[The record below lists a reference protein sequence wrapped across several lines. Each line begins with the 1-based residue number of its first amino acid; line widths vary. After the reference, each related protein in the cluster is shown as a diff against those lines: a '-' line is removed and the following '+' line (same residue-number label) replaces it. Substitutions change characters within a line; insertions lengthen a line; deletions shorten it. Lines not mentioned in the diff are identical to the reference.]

1 MKDITDNMNDI
12 LGIEGELIE
21 HEPVNPPAVVE
32 SKGHEKDVDHDYQY
46 VRQNLHE
53 TIDKGSTALD
63 ALLEL
68 AKASEHPRAFEVVG
82 QLTKTL
88 VDANKDLIEVQRKIK
103 ELKKDTVERETAKN
117 VTNNN
122 LFVGSTADLLKAL
135 RNKDDEDVRVQGKG
149 DQDS

>member
-46 VRQNLHE
+46 VRQNLHD

>member
-1 MKDITDNMNDI
+1 MNNLKDNMNDI

-21 HEPVNPPAVVE
+21 YEEVNAPAVIE
-32 SKGHEKDVDHDYQY
+32 SNGQEKDVEHDYQY
-46 VRQNLHE
+46 VRQNLHDI
-53 TIDKGSTALD
+53 IDKGSMSLD

-103 ELKKDTVERETAKN
+103 ELKKDTVEKDSAKS

-135 RNKDDEDVRVQGKG
+135 RDKENNEKE
-149 DQDS
+149 

>member
-1 MKDITDNMNDI
+1 MKNLHDNMNDI
-12 LGIEGELIE
+12 LGIEGELVE
-21 HEPVNPPAVVE
+21 YEEVNAPAVVE
-32 SKGHEKDVDHDYQY
+32 SNGQEKDVEHDYQY
-46 VRQNLHE
+46 VRQNLHDI
-53 TIDKGSTALD
+53 IDKGSMSLD

-103 ELKKDTVERETAKN
+103 ELKKDTVEKDNAKN

-135 RNKDDEDVRVQGKG
+135 RDKENNEKE
-149 DQDS
+149 

>member
-1 MKDITDNMNDI
+1 MKDITENMNDI

-21 HEPVNPPAVVE
+21 HEPVKAPAIVE

-103 ELKKDTVERETAKN
+103 ELKKDSVEKETAKN

-135 RNKDDEDVRVQGKG
+135 RNKEEKND
-149 DQDS
+149 

>member
-46 VRQNLHE
+46 VRQNLHD

-103 ELKKDTVERETAKN
+103 ELKKDSVEKETAKN

-135 RNKDDEDVRVQGKG
+135 RDKSENG
-149 DQDS
+149 SN

>member
-21 HEPVNPPAVVE
+21 YDEEKTPTVIE
-32 SKGHEKDVDHDYQY
+32 SNGQEKDVEHDYQY
-46 VRQNLHE
+46 VRQNLHDI
-53 TIDKGSTALD
+53 IDKGSMSLD

-103 ELKKDTVERETAKN
+103 ELKKDTVEKESAKN

-135 RNKDDEDVRVQGKG
+135 RNKEDDDVRVQGESDK
-149 DQDS
+149 SS

>member
-1 MKDITDNMNDI
+1 MNNLKDNMNDI

-21 HEPVNPPAVVE
+21 YEEVKTPTVIE
-32 SKGHEKDVDHDYQY
+32 SNGQEKDVEHDYQY
-46 VRQNLHE
+46 VRQNLHDI
-53 TIDKGSTALD
+53 IDKGSMSLD

-103 ELKKDTVERETAKN
+103 ELKKDTVEKDNAKN

-135 RNKDDEDVRVQGKG
+135 RNKEDDDVRIQGESDKG
-149 DQDS
+149 S

>member
-1 MKDITDNMNDI
+1 MKNLHDNMNDI

-21 HEPVNPPAVVE
+21 YEEVNAPAVVE
-32 SKGHEKDVDHDYQY
+32 SNGQEKDVEHDYQY
-46 VRQNLHE
+46 VRQNLHDI
-53 TIDKGSTALD
+53 IDKGSMSLD

-103 ELKKDTVERETAKN
+103 ELKKDSVDKETAKSI
-117 VTNNN
+117 TNNN
-122 LFVGSTADLLKAL
+122 LFVGSTAELLKSL
-135 RNKDDEDVRVQGKG
+135 REEKDKDNGE
-149 DQDS
+149 

>member
-21 HEPVNPPAVVE
+21 YEEAKTPIVIE
-32 SKGHEKDVDHDYQY
+32 SNGQEKDVEHDYQY
-46 VRQNLHE
+46 VRQNLHDI
-53 TIDKGSTALD
+53 IDKGSMSLD

-103 ELKKDTVERETAKN
+103 ELKKDTVEKESAKN

-135 RNKDDEDVRVQGKG
+135 RNKEDDDVRVQGESDK
-149 DQDS
+149 SS

>member
-1 MKDITDNMNDI
+1 MNNLKDNMNDI

-21 HEPVNPPAVVE
+21 YEEVNAPAVIE
-32 SKGHEKDVDHDYQY
+32 SNGQEKDVEHDYQY
-46 VRQNLHE
+46 VRQNLHDI
-53 TIDKGSTALD
+53 IDKGSMSLD

-103 ELKKDTVERETAKN
+103 ELKKDTVEKDSAKS

-135 RNKDDEDVRVQGKG
+135 RNKEDDDVRVQGKG
-149 DQDS
+149 DEGS